1 MIDFNKQKNRSDLA
15 PWPPI
20 EELEET
26 RVVSGAPKHFSRLDV
41 SEYVSG
47 HMLGIWEC
55 VEGVVEWIELGDEL
69 HDIISLSLR
78 ITEKNGTPTVFS
90 VGKVVFTQKGEQV
103 RGEVLLRVRK
113 KHSQQRRQTIKSST
127 FHT

>member
-20 EELEET
+20 EELEEN

-41 SEYVSG
+41 AEYVSE

-69 HDIISLSLR
+69 HDIISVSLR
-78 ITEKNGTPTVFS
+78 ITEKNGAPTVFS
-90 VGKVVFTQKGEQV
+90 VGKVVFTQKGEQM
-103 RGEVLLRVRK
+103 RGEVLLRARK
-113 KHSQQRRQTIKSST
+113 KHSYQRR
-127 FHT
+127 

>member
-55 VEGVVEWIELGDEL
+55 VEGVVEWIEVDDEL
-69 HDIISLSLR
+69 HGIISLSLR

>member
-1 MIDFNKQKNRSDLA
+1 MLIDFNKQKNRSDLA

-47 HMLGIWEC
+47 HMLVILEC

-69 HDIISLSLR
+69 HGIISLSLR
-78 ITEKNGTPTVFS
+78 SQRKMVRRRFS
-90 VGKVVFTQKGEQV
+90 VWEK
-103 RGEVLLRVRK
+103 
-113 KHSQQRRQTIKSST
+113 
-127 FHT
+127 

>member
-41 SEYVSG
+41 AEYVSE

-55 VEGVVEWIELGDEL
+55 AEGVVEWIELGDEL
-69 HDIISLSLR
+69 HDIISVSLR
-78 ITEKNGTPTVFS
+78 ITEKNGAPTVFS

-103 RGEVLLRVRK
+103 RGEVLLRVQK
-113 KHSQQRRQTIKSST
+113 NT
-127 FHT
+127 HTKDGKP